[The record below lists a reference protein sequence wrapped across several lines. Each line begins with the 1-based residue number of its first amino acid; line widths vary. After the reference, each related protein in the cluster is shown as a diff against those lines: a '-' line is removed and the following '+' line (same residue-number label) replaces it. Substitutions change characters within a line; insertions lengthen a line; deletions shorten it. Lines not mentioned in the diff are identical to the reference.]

1 MDRCNIEARRR
12 IWAGAEISW
21 EDPTGTPYHAPATM
35 KDTSASGACLQVG
48 APIGI
53 GSRLTVKWHKEQ
65 FGATARNCR
74 RDGQEFLLGVGREKD
89 EAERKNQTR
98 RTSNGAETRPTR
110 DLIDEIQNA
119 ARQAASPAKSPARAL
134 PDPRLTPLSSVR
146 ASAPDVPGGAR
157 DKARNNSAPAATPG
171 RPSHSA
177 ARLLVKKGKLCNP
190 KSFSRI
196 SGVASKT
203 KARPPNPHPRRPL

>member
-65 FGATARNCR
+65 FGVTARNCR

-98 RTSNGAETRPTR
+98 RTSNGAKTRPTR
-110 DLIDEIQNA
+110 NLIDEIQNA
-119 ARQAASPAKSPARAL
+119 LGRPPVRRSRRRVPCPTPDSPPCRVSPRRRRMCLAAQGTKLATTAL
-134 PDPRLTPLSSVR
+134 RLRRIGRLTLQ
-146 ASAPDVPGGAR
+146 
-157 DKARNNSAPAATPG
+157 
-171 RPSHSA
+171 

-196 SGVASKT
+196 SGVAGKT
-203 KARPPNPHPRRPL
+203 KTRPPNPHPRRPL